1 MRRTFAAPSQ
11 DQEQDR
17 SKVVQGCLYGIL
29 FTVCIHTVVQ
39 QQFFSKM
46 LSLTFS
52 LAGLQA
58 A

>member
-1 MRRTFAAPSQ
+1 M
-11 DQEQDR
+11 
-17 SKVVQGCLYGIL
+17 VQGCLNGIL

-39 QQFFSKM
+39 QQSFSGM